1 MEYIQSIFEKIM
13 IKNKIDNS
21 KVKEIIQ
28 INGLTNKNYKVSTEN
43 NEYILRIPGNG
54 TEKMI
59 NRKIEKE
66 NIVLV
71 NELNID
77 AKLLYFDED
86 SGIKISEFIK
96 EAKALDKN
104 KCSYKINMK
113 KITNIFKILHKSNK
127 LMKNEFNIINKI
139 QEYEKLLNE
148 CNGEFFEDYYFYR
161 EQIFKLEE
169 VMCNLGK
176 EITSCHND
184 SLAENFILDKNEKL
198 YLIDWEYSGLNDYT
212 WDLASCILENE
223 FSKYEEELFL
233 NYYFEGN
240 VEEKIM
246 IKVLINKIY
255 QDFLWSIWALVKSY
269 NGDDLM
275 EYGLNRYIRMKEN
288 FKIFQQKYNFKR

>member
-66 NIVLV
+66 NTVLV

-139 QEYEKLLNE
+139 QEYEKLLSE
-148 CNGEFFEDYYFYR
+148 WTGEFFEDYYFYR

-275 EYGLNRYIRMKEN
+275 EYGLNRYIRMKDN

>member
-66 NIVLV
+66 NTVLV

-198 YLIDWEYSGLNDYT
+198 LIDWEYSGLNDYT

-275 EYGLNRYIRMKEN
+275 EYGLNRYIRMKDN

>member
-96 EAKALDKN
+96 EAKALNKN

-275 EYGLNRYIRMKEN
+275 EYGLNRYIRMKDN

>member
-1 MEYIQSIFEKIM
+1 MEYIQSIFKKIM

-66 NIVLV
+66 NTVLV

-139 QEYEKLLNE
+139 QEYETLLSE

-275 EYGLNRYIRMKEN
+275 EYGLNRYIRMKDN